1 MRKKK
6 HKNAAFEIRR
16 PRARKK
22 KPNEPES
29 QPTEWGARGPPFRH
43 CGRRDAVRHLL
54 RNPLLDPVHHD
65 VQLAALDGAQG
76 SPGVGGGGLVTGE
89 LQLLG
94 WPLPGRWTLPFTA
107 DDALGG
113 RHTRT
118 TGGKRKQ
125 GIREEGAGP
134 LKLWAHRT
142 NGPAHSFAKT
152 ESPALEKNSK
162 KNKNNATSCAAF
174 GKKKMNNAKKM
185 YVQEKKSTMEN
196 AERTVAGLLTVWRAW
211 SWGEHTLHPCGA
223 PED

>member
-1 MRKKK
+1 MQPAVKTPDHLIPLESKRFVFKCGKKNTK
-6 HKNAAFEIRR
+6 MLRSRSAAH
-16 PRARKK
+16 
-22 KPNEPES
+22 EPEKKNPTS
-29 QPTEWGARGPPFRH
+29 QKA
-43 CGRRDAVRHLL
+43 
-54 RNPLLDPVHHD
+54 N
-65 VQLAALDGAQG
+65 QQSGAQG
-76 SPGVGGGGLVTGE
+76 DLHSVTVVGATPFATCSATHSWTRSTMTSSSRPWMGHRARRALGGGGLVTGE

-174 GKKKMNNAKKM
+174 GKKKMNNAKKNVRAREEE
-185 YVQEKKSTMEN
+185 YDGN
-196 AERTVAGLLTVWRAW
+196 AERTVQAY
-211 SWGEHTLHPCGA
+211 
-223 PED
+223 